1 MRWEGGG
8 TCQSLPSLEQ
18 PSSFPGGPG
27 WVDMQWEGRSQ
38 KKTSGHIENW
48 LPLQQKKR
56 ASNHQI
62 HSLLQ
67 FKVSGFKITLKM
79 AGEIGD
85 TLTAKAQGDI
95 FHIRNFPSLLRLSF
109 LQVRLMIWGQCGAQ
123 RSRGQNIFQVRITI
137 AGEMSLLEKKHE
149 ENVMGSSLLPEF

>member
-1 MRWEGGG
+1 MRREGGG

-27 WVDMQWEGRSQ
+27 WVDMQGEGRSQ
-38 KKTSGHIENW
+38 KKTSAHTENW
-48 LPLQQKKR
+48 LPPQQKKR

-85 TLTAKAQGDI
+85 TV
-95 FHIRNFPSLLRLSF
+95 NS
-109 LQVRLMIWGQCGAQ
+109 
-123 RSRGQNIFQVRITI
+123 
-137 AGEMSLLEKKHE
+137 
-149 ENVMGSSLLPEF
+149 